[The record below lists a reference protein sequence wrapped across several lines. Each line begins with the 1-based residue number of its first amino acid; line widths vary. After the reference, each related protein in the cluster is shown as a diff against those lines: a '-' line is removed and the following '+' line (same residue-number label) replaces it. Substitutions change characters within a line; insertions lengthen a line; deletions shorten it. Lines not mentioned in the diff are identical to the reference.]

1 MNEVRYLDSTT
12 DENMQAIRDYIK
24 EGYLTWVMLEADLD
38 DRLETINGVF
48 GSVIVNNPM
57 KIFSDYENS
66 YLAALRAM
74 GDKTKKLLEQI
85 GEIRSGV
92 VWKKP

>member
-1 MNEVRYLDSTT
+1 MNEVKYLDSTI

-24 EGYLTWVMLEADLD
+24 EGYLTWVMLEADPD
-38 DRLETINGVF
+38 GRLETINSIF
-48 GSVIVNNPM
+48 GNVIVSNPM

-74 GDKTKKLLEQI
+74 GDKTKRLLEQI

>member
-1 MNEVRYLDSTT
+1 MNEVKYLDSTT

-24 EGYLTWVMLEADLD
+24 EGYLTWVMLEADPD
-38 DRLETINGVF
+38 SRLEAINEVF
-48 GSVIVNNPM
+48 GNVIANNPM

-85 GEIRSGV
+85 GEIRSGI
-92 VWKKP
+92 VWKKL